1 MKDLVSCIVTYK
13 PNIEHLKLL
22 VDKLNKL
29 DIYTIIFDN
38 TPVNGLDNQIVNAER
53 IISLG
58 KNMGIGYAYNTC
70 VKIALEL
77 PSKYIIFFDQDTDL
91 LETFNPFI
99 VLEQLE
105 KLPLKD
111 KVGIIS
117 LNIQNST
124 IVSEIPN
131 SNFYL
136 AKYAIGNGMI
146 VKTEIA
152 KEIKF
157 REDLFLDAIDIE
169 YCTRVRRNGYLILAY
184 KDIMLK
190 HRSGEGDAEFSR
202 ILSRVIIA
210 TLAKVLHKPNLRHF
224 HYSYYSNYSRY
235 YLMIRNNIYLLVRGQ
250 YDLDYVKYILFMILT
265 IYDRLGF
272 FKTSKILLKA
282 LYHAI
287 IGDLEKDNENIIKN
301 FKAN

>member
-38 TPVNGLDNQIVNAER
+38 TPVNGLDNQIVNADR

-99 VLEQLE
+99 VLDQLE

-117 LNIQNST
+117 LNRQNST
-124 IVSEIPN
+124 IISEIPN

-136 AKYAIGNGMI
+136 AKYVIGNGMI

-190 HRSGEGDAEFSR
+190 HRSGEGNAEFSR
-202 ILSRVIIA
+202 ILSRVIVV

-224 HYSYYSNYSRY
+224 RYSYYSNYSRY
-235 YLMIRNNIYLLVRGQ
+235 YLIIRNTIYLLVRGQ
-250 YDLDYVKYILFMILT
+250 YDLDYIKDMLFMILT

-282 LYHAI
+282 LYHGI
-287 IGDLEKDNENIIKN
+287 IGDLEKDNETIIK
-301 FKAN
+301 KL

>member
-38 TPVNGLDNQIVNAER
+38 TPVNGLDNQIVNADR

-77 PSKYIIFFDQDTDL
+77 PSKYIIFFDQDTDFL
-91 LETFNPFI
+91 
-99 VLEQLE
+99 
-105 KLPLKD
+105 
-111 KVGIIS
+111 
-117 LNIQNST
+117 
-124 IVSEIPN
+124 EIPN

-301 FKAN
+301 FKVN

>member
-38 TPVNGLDNQIVNAER
+38 TPVNGLNNQIVNADR

-99 VLEQLE
+99 VLNQLE

-124 IVSEIPN
+124 IISEIPN

-136 AKYAIGNGMI
+136 AKYVIGNGMI

-152 KEIKF
+152 KELKF
-157 REDLFLDAIDIE
+157 REDLFLYSIDIE

-235 YLMIRNNIYLLVRGQ
+235 YLIIRNTIYLLVRGQ
-250 YDLDYVKYILFMILT
+250 YDLDYIKDMLFMILT

-282 LYHAI
+282 LYHGI
-287 IGDLEKDNENIIKN
+287 IGDLEKDNETIIK
-301 FKAN
+301 KL